1 MLYKGSGTLWN
12 RTVSEYLRPLFA
24 TPEQALDSVDRG
36 RTAAGHHGKQTLRAS
51 GLDESQDKARRKRR
65 GMNPVA
71 IQSGLFGGY
80 LNVLVEQIA
89 HYSVMPH
96 KGSRRSAD
104 PIDGYRQEASFLM
117 TIV

>member
-1 MLYKGSGTLWN
+1 MKNVGLILFLRGFAASRESVLGVWALGPKGMFLSLLILIG
-12 RTVSEYLRPLFA
+12 
-24 TPEQALDSVDRG
+24 Q
-36 RTAAGHHGKQTLRAS
+36 
-51 GLDESQDKARRKRR
+51 
-65 GMNPVA
+65 

-89 HYSVMPH
+89 HYSVMPQ